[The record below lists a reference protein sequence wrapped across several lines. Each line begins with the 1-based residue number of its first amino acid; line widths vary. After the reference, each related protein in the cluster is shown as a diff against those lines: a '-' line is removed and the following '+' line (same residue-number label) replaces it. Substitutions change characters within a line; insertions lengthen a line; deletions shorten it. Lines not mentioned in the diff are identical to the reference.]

1 MQLGKKVESI
11 LNNNDNS
18 IQRRINMMGQEL
30 ANVGIND
37 VEVEVTVKIKGSDS
51 GGNFQKVRT
60 GKFGKYVKG
69 KGPGKIGGTDDNV
82 KAADATGTADTKQVG
97 LPSVFGNSDG
107 NSISPALDL
116 DDD

>member
-1 MQLGKKVESI
+1 MQLGKKVEDI

-30 ANVGIND
+30 TNAGLND
-37 VEVEVTVKIKGSDS
+37 VEVEVTVKIKGSDA
-51 GGNFQKVRT
+51 GGNFQKTRN

-69 KGPGKIGGTDDNV
+69 KGPGKVGGTDDNV
-82 KAADATGTADTKQVG
+82 KVVDTSGSKNVSR
-97 LPSVFGNSDG
+97 PSVFSDTNG
-107 NSISPALDL
+107 TIPTADL

>member
-30 ANVGIND
+30 ANAGIND
-37 VEVEVTVKIKGSDS
+37 VEVEVSVKIKGSDS
-51 GGNFQKVRT
+51 GGTFQKTRN
-60 GKFGKYVKG
+60 GKFSKYVKG
-69 KGPGKIGGTDDNV
+69 KGPGKVGGTDDNV
-82 KAADATGTADTKQVG
+82 KAVDSSGSKTVSR
-97 LPSVFGNSDG
+97 PSVFADNNSVAPTD
-107 NSISPALDL
+107 DM

>member
-30 ANVGIND
+30 ANAGIND

-51 GGNFQKVRT
+51 GGNFQKLRT
-60 GKFGKYVKG
+60 GKFGKFVKG

-82 KAADATGTADTKQVG
+82 KAADTSGTKQVG
-97 LPSVFGNSDG
+97 LPSVFANGDG
-107 NSISPALDL
+107 SSIAPSSDL